1 MRLLVGVLALKKAT
15 QLAAIV
21 FSAAEFPDVAGA
33 LELVAGADELAGAE
47 EVAAADVVEEVPVVV
62 PLLPQAATPIPSKPA
77 RMIRSD
83 LLVLIASNLQL
94 LTNRGAQG

>member
-1 MRLLVGVLALKKAT
+1 M
-15 QLAAIV
+15 
-21 FSAAEFPDVAGA
+21 AGA

-47 EVAAADVVEEVPVVV
+47 EVAGADDVEEVPVV
-62 PLLPQAATPIPSKPA
+62 PLLPQAATPMPSKPA

-94 LTNRGAQG
+94 LTDRGAQG

>member
-1 MRLLVGVLALKKAT
+1 MLVGVLALKKAT

-47 EVAAADVVEEVPVVV
+47 EVAAADVVGEAPVV
-62 PLLPQAATPIPSKPA
+62 PLLPQAATPILTKPA
-77 RMIRSD
+77 RMIGSD

-94 LTNRGAQG
+94 LTDRGAQG